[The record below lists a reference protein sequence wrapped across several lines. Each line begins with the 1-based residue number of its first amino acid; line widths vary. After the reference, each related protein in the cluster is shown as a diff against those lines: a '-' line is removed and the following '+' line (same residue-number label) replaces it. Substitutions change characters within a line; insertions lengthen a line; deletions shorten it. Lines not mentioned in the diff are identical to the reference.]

1 MTVTRETLQELKRQ
15 SKIHSCARTYLTEA
29 GKILHKKEFETLS
42 SFEKF
47 SVIAFAEG
55 EKIFFCPEI

>member
-1 MTVTRETLQELKRQ
+1 MTVQETLQELKRQ
-15 SKIHSCARTYLTEA
+15 SKNHACEKFFLTED
-29 GKILHKKEFETLS
+29 GKILNKFEFESLS

-55 EKIFFCPEI
+55 EKIIFCPEI

>member
-1 MTVTRETLQELKRQ
+1 MTVQETLQELKRQ
-15 SKIHSCARTYLTEA
+15 SKNHACEKFFLTED
-29 GKILHKKEFETLS
+29 GKILNKFEFDALS

-55 EKIFFCPEI
+55 EKIIFCPEI

>member
-1 MTVTRETLQELKRQ
+1 MTVQETLQELKRQ
-15 SKIHSCARTYLTEA
+15 SRNHACEKFFLTED
-29 GKILHKKEFETLS
+29 GKILNKFEFEALS

-55 EKIFFCPEI
+55 EKIIFCPEI